1 MPKKPELLRFD
12 INAAVVFRLG
22 EELITDDVQALVE
35 LIKNCYDAD
44 ATWVKVTID
53 SSGRNDSGRHYAA
66 AEGTIVVDD
75 NGHGIDEDAIR
86 AGWMTIAN
94 SPKRDQKNAGRATR
108 RGRTPIGDKGLG
120 RLGSQRLAQNVEVFT
135 RAQAA
140 PEVEHYIAF
149 SWADFRERS
158 RLGDVPVQSA
168 QTRGR
173 DGTPGTRLVLSGLRD
188 AEVWQASDKVREL
201 QRRLSAMISPFEE
214 VSDFHVH
221 LEVDGKH
228 LELAEIH
235 RRLRD
240 TAQLRYS
247 FEFDGERLWVRGLA
261 RLSYFR
267 PGGRSDQ
274 KLLETI
280 TRRDKGR
287 ALFEYLAARTG
298 RGRPSQLSRSGR
310 RGWFVAF
317 SHDRA
322 LDDLPGVRR
331 ADGSAVGP
339 GPFRG
344 EIDAVSLES
353 PDSRSAG
360 FGRVSEY
367 RQLVRDLAGIRVYRD
382 GFGIRV
388 GEDWLELG
396 RQWTGGGSYYGLRP
410 GNVLGFVKISAR
422 DNPDLVETTSREGF
436 QETPHYENF
445 LELLREFVRFAGDT
459 QEFLRRGA
467 VDFVKQYRDRE
478 AGVDPDDDHSS
489 LTRRIGDVAG
499 RLTSHRKVVERQV
512 GSLRKAADGAAKT
525 LGDVRGELK
534 HIALEDTTVSRAIV
548 ELEGEIEK
556 VTTVGEGIRKRMTVA
571 LNQASELKATQE
583 VLDRRWM
590 TLEEHMN
597 ALYESVSLGLTAEVL
612 SHEINNIADRLAQ
625 RSAVVRREVG
635 KGLRRATAVT
645 YIEEVR
651 SSVAAMRKQL
661 AHLTPS
667 LRYLRER
674 REPIQLTEFLKE
686 LVGFYKEKL
695 AANGIVMVLQG
706 REPSLVVNMN
716 KGKLTQVFDN
726 LILNA
731 EYWLREAIRAKAIQ
745 AGEIDIAVDAPRVRV
760 HDNGRGVEESVE
772 GILFEPFVTMKRKG
786 EGRGLGL
793 FVCRQLLDSESC
805 GIELLPH
812 RNDRGRRHVFELDL
826 SGAAD
831 E

>member
-353 PDSRSAG
+353 PDARSAG

-556 VTTVGEGIRKRMTVA
+556 VTTVGEGIRKRDDGCAQPGIGTEGDAGSPRSAMDDARGTYERALRKRQPRADGGSPVARDQQHCGPARAAKCGRTPGGWEGAPTGDSGDLHRRGPVKRGSNAQAARPPHAVATVPA
-571 LNQASELKATQE
+571 GTPGADPVDGVSQGVGRILQGEAGGERDRDGPAGTGAQPRRQHEQRQADAGIRQPYSE
-583 VLDRRWM
+583 RR
-590 TLEEHMN
+590 
-597 ALYESVSLGLTAEVL
+597 V
-612 SHEINNIADRLAQ
+612 LAQ
-625 RSAVVRREVG
+625 GSDSG
-635 KGLRRATAVT
+635 
-645 YIEEVR
+645 
-651 SSVAAMRKQL
+651 
-661 AHLTPS
+661 
-667 LRYLRER
+667 
-674 REPIQLTEFLKE
+674 
-686 LVGFYKEKL
+686 
-695 AANGIVMVLQG
+695 QG
-706 REPSLVVNMN
+706 D
-716 KGKLTQVFDN
+716 T
-726 LILNA
+726 
-731 EYWLREAIRAKAIQ
+731 
-745 AGEIDIAVDAPRVRV
+745 
-760 HDNGRGVEESVE
+760 
-772 GILFEPFVTMKRKG
+772 
-786 EGRGLGL
+786 
-793 FVCRQLLDSESC
+793 
-805 GIELLPH
+805 
-812 RNDRGRRHVFELDL
+812 
-826 SGAAD
+826 SG
-831 E
+831 

>member
-1 MPKKPELLRFD
+1 MPKNPELLRFD

-35 LIKNCYDAD
+35 LVKNCYDAD

-53 SSGRNDSGRHYAA
+53 SSGRNDAGRRYAA
-66 AEGTIVVDD
+66 ANGTIVVED

-86 AGWMTIAN
+86 AGWMTIAD
-94 SPKRDQKNAGRATR
+94 SPKRDQKNAGRVTR
-108 RGRTPIGDKGLG
+108 LGRTPIGDKGLG

-140 PEVEHYIAF
+140 QDVEHYIAF
-149 SWADFRERS
+149 SWADFRERA
-158 RLGDVPVQSA
+158 RLGDVPVMSA
-168 QTRGR
+168 RTRGGHG
-173 DGTPGTRLVLSGLRD
+173 DPGTKLVLSGLREP
-188 AEVWQASDKVREL
+188 EVWQAEDRVREL

-235 RRLRD
+235 RRLRE
-240 TAQLRYS
+240 TAQLRYK
-247 FEFDGERLWVRGLA
+247 FKFDGERLRVQGLA

-267 PGGRSDQ
+267 PSGRNDQ
-274 KLLETI
+274 KLLEAMV
-280 TRRDKGR
+280 RRDEGR
-287 ALFEYLAARTG
+287 ALFEFLAGRTG
-298 RGRPSQLSRSGR
+298 KGRPSQLTRSGR
-310 RGWFVAF
+310 RAWFVAF
-317 SHDRA
+317 GTERA

-331 ADGSAVGP
+331 VEGSVVGP
-339 GPFRG
+339 GPFGG
-344 EIDAVSLES
+344 EVDAVSL
-353 PDSRSAG
+353 DTGDARSAG
-360 FGRVSEY
+360 IGRVTEY
-367 RQLVRDLAGIRVYRD
+367 RQLVGDLAGIRVYRD
-382 GFGIRV
+382 GFGIRL
-388 GEDWLELG
+388 GEDWLGLG

-445 LELLREFVRFAGDT
+445 LGLLSEFVRFASDT

-467 VDFVKQYRDRE
+467 VDFVKKYRDRK

-489 LTRRIGDVAG
+489 ITQRIGDVAE
-499 RLTSHRKVVERQV
+499 RLSSHHKAVERQV
-512 GSLRKAADGAAKT
+512 GSLRKAADGATKT
-525 LGDVRGELK
+525 LGNVRAELE
-534 HIALEDTTVSRAIV
+534 HIAPQDGSVSRAVV
-548 ELEGEIEK
+548 ELKEEIEK
-556 VTTVGEGIRKRMTVA
+556 VTKAEARIRKRVTAA
-571 LNQASELKATQE
+571 LGQASELKTTQE
-583 VLDRRWM
+583 VLDRRW
-590 TLEEHMN
+590 TALDEHVN
-597 ALYESVSLGLTAEVL
+597 ALYESVSLGLTAEAL

-625 RSAVVRREVG
+625 RSAAVRREVG
-635 KGLRRATAVT
+635 KGLRRTTVVT

-674 REPIQLTEFLKE
+674 REPIEMTVFLKE
-686 LVGFYKEKL
+686 LAEFYEEKL
-695 AANGIVMVLQG
+695 AANGIVMVLQE
-706 REPSLVVNMN
+706 REPGFVVNMN

-731 EYWLREAIRAKAIQ
+731 EYWLREAIRAKAIR
-745 AGEIDIAVDAPRVRV
+745 AGEIDISVEAPRVRV
-760 HDNGRGVEESVE
+760 RDNGRGVEESVE

-805 GIELLPH
+805 GIELGPD

>member
-1 MPKKPELLRFD
+1 MPKKPEPLRFD

-35 LIKNCYDAD
+35 LVKNCYDAD

-66 AEGTIVVDD
+66 AEGTIVVED
-75 NGHGIDEDAIR
+75 NGHGIDEDTVR
-86 AGWMTIAN
+86 GGWLTIAN
-94 SPKRDQKNAGRATR
+94 SPKRDQKSVGRVTR
-108 RGRTPIGDKGLG
+108 LGRTPIGDKGLG
-120 RLGSQRLAQNVEVFT
+120 RLGSQRLAENVEVFT
-135 RAQAA
+135 RAEAV
-140 PEVEHYIAF
+140 PEVEQYIAF
-149 SWADFRERS
+149 SWADFRDRS
-158 RLGDVPVQSA
+158 RLGDVPVRSA
-168 QTRGR
+168 RTHGGR
-173 DGTPGTRLVLSGLRD
+173 AAGTRLVLSGLREPD
-188 AEVWQASDKVREL
+188 VWQASDKVREL
-201 QRRLSAMISPFEE
+201 QRRLSAMISPFEAA
-214 VSDFHVH
+214 SDFHVH

-247 FEFDGERLWVRGLA
+247 FEFDGERFRVRGLA

-274 KLLETI
+274 RLLETI
-280 TRRDKGR
+280 VQRDKGR
-287 ALFEYLAARTG
+287 ALFEFLAGRTG
-298 RGRPSQLSRSGR
+298 KGRPSQLSRSDR
-310 RGWFVAF
+310 RGWFMGF
-317 SHDRA
+317 GTERA

-331 ADGSAVGP
+331 ADGSAVSP

-344 EIDAVSLES
+344 DVDAVSLES
-353 PDSRSAG
+353 GDARSAG
-360 FGRVSEY
+360 IGRVSEY
-367 RQLVRDLAGIRVYRD
+367 RQLVGDLAGIRVYRD

-388 GEDWLELG
+388 GEDWLGLG

-422 DNPDLVETTSREGF
+422 DNPNLVETTSREGF

-445 LELLREFVRFAGDT
+445 LALLSEFVRFTGDA

-467 VDFVKQYRDRE
+467 VDFVKEHEDRK
-478 AGVDPDDDHSS
+478 AGVDSDDDHSS
-489 LTRRIGDVAG
+489 ITRRIGDVAG

-525 LGDVRGELK
+525 LSDVRGELE
-534 HIALEDTTVSRAIV
+534 HIAPKDGTVSRAIV

-556 VTTVGEGIRKRMTVA
+556 VTKVEEQIRKRVTAA
-571 LNQASELKATQE
+571 LDQASELKATQE
-583 VLDRRWM
+583 ILDRRWT
-590 TLEEHMN
+590 TLDEHVN

-625 RSAVVRREVG
+625 RSAAVRREIG
-635 KGLRRATAVT
+635 KSLRRATVMT
-645 YIEEVR
+645 YSEDVR

-674 REPIQLTEFLKE
+674 REPIEMTAFLKE
-686 LVGFYKEKL
+686 LVEFYEEKL
-695 AANGIVMVLQG
+695 SANGIVMVLKAQ
-706 REPSLVVNMN
+706 EPRFVVNMN

-731 EYWLREAIRAKAIQ
+731 EYWLKEAIRAKAIRT
-745 AGEIDIAVDAPRVRV
+745 GKIDITVDAPRIRVR
-760 HDNGRGVEESVE
+760 DNGRGVEEAVE

-793 FVCRQLLDSESC
+793 FVCRQLLESESC
-805 GIELLPH
+805 GIELLPD
-812 RNDRGRRHVFELDL
+812 RNDRSRRHVFELDL

>member
-1 MPKKPELLRFD
+1 MPQKPEHLRFD

-35 LIKNCYDAD
+35 LVKNCYDAD

-53 SSGRNDSGRHYAA
+53 SRGRNDLGRHYAA
-66 AEGTIVVDD
+66 AEGTIVVEDD
-75 NGHGIDEDAIR
+75 GHGIDEDTVR
-86 AGWMTIAN
+86 GGWLTIAN
-94 SPKRDQKNAGRATR
+94 SPKREQKNVGRVTR
-108 RGRTPIGDKGLG
+108 LGRTPIGDKGLG

-140 PEVEHYIAF
+140 PEVERYIAF
-149 SWADFRERS
+149 SWADFRDRS
-158 RLGDVPVQSA
+158 KLGDVPVQSA
-168 QTRGR
+168 WTRG
-173 DGTPGTRLVLSGLRD
+173 GKGVTGTRLVLSGLRQP
-188 AEVWQASDKVREL
+188 EVWQAEDRIREL

-214 VSDFHVH
+214 VSNFHVR
-221 LEVDGKH
+221 LEVDGQH

-235 RRLRD
+235 RRLRE
-240 TAQLRYS
+240 TAQLRYT
-247 FEFDGERLWVRGLA
+247 FEFDGERIRVRGLA
-261 RLSYFR
+261 RLGYFR
-267 PGGRSDQ
+267 PSGRSDQ

-280 TRRDKGR
+280 VQRDQGR
-287 ALFEYLAARTG
+287 ALFEFLSARTVK
-298 RGRPSQLSRSGR
+298 GRPRQLSRSS
-310 RGWFVAF
+310 RGWFLAF
-317 SHDRA
+317 GTERT

-331 ADGSAVGP
+331 ADGSAVDP

-344 EIDAVSLES
+344 EVDAVSLES
-353 PDSRSAG
+353 RDARSAG
-360 FGRVSEY
+360 IGKVSEY
-367 RQLVRDLAGIRVYRD
+367 RQLVGDLAGIRVYRD

-445 LELLREFVRFAGDT
+445 LRLLSEFVRFAGDA

-467 VDFVKQYRDRE
+467 VDFVKQHRDRE

-489 LTRRIGDVAG
+489 ITRRIGDIAG
-499 RLTSHRKVVERQV
+499 RLSSHRTVVDHQV
-512 GSLRKAADGAAKT
+512 GSLRKAAGRAAKT
-525 LGDVRGELK
+525 LGNVREKLER
-534 HIALEDTTVSRAIV
+534 IAPEDGAVSRSVV
-548 ELEGEIEK
+548 ELEGEIGK
-556 VTTVGEGIRKRMTVA
+556 VTKAEARIRERVTAA
-571 LNQASELKATQE
+571 LDQASELRATQE
-583 VLDRRWM
+583 VLDRRW
-590 TLEEHMN
+590 TRLDEHVN

-612 SHEINNIADRLAQ
+612 SHEINNIADRLEQ
-625 RSAVVRREVG
+625 RSATVRRAIG
-635 KGLRRATAVT
+635 KGLRRATVVT

-651 SSVAAMRKQL
+651 SSAAAMRKQL

-674 REPIQLTEFLKE
+674 REPIDMTVFLRE
-686 LVGFYKEKL
+686 LVDFHQEKL
-695 AANGIVMVLQG
+695 ATNGIVMSLQAQ
-706 REPSLVVNMN
+706 EPGFVVNMN

-731 EYWLREAIRAKAIQ
+731 EYWLKEAIRAKAIRT
-745 AGEIDIAVDAPRVRV
+745 GKIDVVMEPPRVRV
-760 HDNGRGVEESVE
+760 RDNGRGVEESVE

-805 GIELLPH
+805 GIELVPD
-812 RNDRGRRHVFELDL
+812 RNDRGRMHVFELDL
-826 SGAAD
+826 SGAA
-831 E
+831 EE